1 MATHFAPSAEC
12 LACRVPLEG
21 FAGRLAAV
29 LGAGRSSQNPN
40 LCRRCRTHL
49 QQGQIQPVVLMGV
62 RLEPQLRFGA
72 AAVDNSTLE
81 VQAAVDALRA
91 MVERSG
97 GFIAP
102 ADGPV
107 DPCQFEAYFNL
118 PVPAA
123 APVQSAVDAA
133 SLCLEQVRDQEAS
146 IGFNLPLHLVLLE
159 GYAEAY
165 RSRDGQACYPHS
177 LRRAELPPLLR
188 QSAPGQV
195 WLEARMLAGLNP
207 GSPVAVAAPQAHHA
221 DDLVSL
227 SPQAPSP
234 LRRSLRRGRPRGWPT
249 AAELSALV
257 MALLAAPCA
266 AMMVVS
272 PIALALG
279 LGAFAASVM
288 PLIQAIAGITW
299 LRVALTLLAL
309 VLAVGNWI
317 ALELSLRYYRALQTS
332 LRQPLR
338 LPPNQRR
345 RALVVRSLA
354 VLVLVLVAV
363 EAILRVVAMKMPLI

>member
-12 LACRVPLEG
+12 LACRVPLDG
-21 FAGRLAAV
+21 AAGRLAAL
-29 LGAGRSSQNPN
+29 LGAGRSAQNPN

-49 QQGQIQPVVLMGV
+49 QQGQIQPVVLMGL
-62 RLEPQLRFGA
+62 RLEPTLRFGA

-81 VQAAVDALRA
+81 VQAAMDQLRA
-91 MVERSG
+91 MVERAG

-102 ADGPV
+102 ADGQA

-123 APVQSAVDAA
+123 SPVQTAIDAA

-177 LRRAELPPLLR
+177 LRRAELTPLLQ

-195 WLEARMLAGLNP
+195 WLEARMLAGL
-207 GSPVAVAAPQAHHA
+207 SPEAPAAAAADHA

-234 LRRSLRRGRPRGWPT
+234 LRRSWRRAQRRGWPT

-266 AMMVVS
+266 AMLVVS
-272 PIALALG
+272 PVALALG
-279 LGAFAASVM
+279 LGSFAMAVM
-288 PLIQAIAGITW
+288 PLIKAIAGITW
-299 LRVALTLLAL
+299 LRVGLTLLAL
-309 VLAVGNWI
+309 LLAVGNWI
-317 ALELSLRYYRALQTS
+317 SLELSLRYYRALQAS

-338 LPPNQRR
+338 LPPAQRR
-345 RALVVRSLA
+345 RALLVRSLA
-354 VLVLVLVAV
+354 VLVLVLVAM
-363 EAILRVVAMKMPLI
+363 EAILRVMAMKMPLL